1 MIWQPEFTD
10 KTLSRK
16 PGAVHFRVTGE
27 WNGEPFNRVIE
38 AENINDCYDHWM
50 IWAQIAHADVT
61 NIRIEELKEHQAA

>member
-1 MIWQPEFTD
+1 M
-10 KTLSRK
+10 
-16 PGAVHFRVTGE
+16 HFRVTGK

-50 IWAQIAHADVT
+50 LLAQIAHADVT